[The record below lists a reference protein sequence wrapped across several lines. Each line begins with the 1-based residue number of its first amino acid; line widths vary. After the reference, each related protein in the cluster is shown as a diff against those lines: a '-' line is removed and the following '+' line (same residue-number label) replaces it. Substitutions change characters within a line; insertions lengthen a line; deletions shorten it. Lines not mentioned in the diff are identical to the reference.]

1 MKARKEKEKLSME
14 TYIDFVLSRKQSDL
28 KVDFLNQII
37 AMHGFKRINKAPKSV
52 LVNAVKSLDVMD
64 PSRSTL
70 NENIGPC
77 ASIHLNSIL
86 TDLNELCWQECCVTS
101 VDVFN
106 NTEVSQASNASA
118 SMPWCH
124 GFENSEIP
132 IKWLTKRKRS
142 ETLA

>member
-1 MKARKEKEKLSME
+1 M
-14 TYIDFVLSRKQSDL
+14 
-28 KVDFLNQII
+28 
-37 AMHGFKRINKAPKSV
+37 

-86 TDLNELCWQECCVTS
+86 ADLNELCWQECCVTS

-142 ETLA
+142 ETLAWLFACFRFDWVCLLSHCVSGVLAGALISANWVSGTDEDAWILLQSSE